1 MESIKKSA
9 GQTADV
15 ITLNSDSDGPA
26 ITEEI
31 AETSAQVLAND
42 DTDGVTETV
51 EVESSLLATN
61 DHPDDEIMETME
73 ELGSFNTM
81 VKRLCMRELL
91 SELRAKTE
99 EKYISGRLHKAL
111 EKRVNKITR
120 G

>member
-73 ELGSFNTM
+73 ELGLFNTM
-81 VKRLCMRELL
+81 VKRLC
-91 SELRAKTE
+91 E

-111 EKRVNKITR
+111 EERVNKITK